1 MSLQLGASATR
12 TLHMTAEMIE
22 TFAQLSGDT
31 NPIHLDEAYAA
42 TTPFG
47 KRIAHGILSASV
59 ISATLANQ
67 LPGQGTIYLGQSLR
81 FKKPVYVGDTLT
93 ATVTVTAYR
102 EEKKIATLDT
112 RVTNQEGVLVIEG
125 EATVLVP

>member
-1 MSLQLGASATR
+1 MRLQLGDSASR
-12 TLHMTAEMIE
+12 SLQMTAEMIE

-47 KRIAHGILSASV
+47 KRVAHGILSASV

-102 EEKKIATLDT
+102 EEKKIAILDT
-112 RVTNQEGVLVIEG
+112 RITNQEGMLVIEG